1 MKPLFITG
9 AGLSAPSGIPTYRQ
23 DENSLYN
30 DEALM
35 AIMHIDSLY
44 DPVRLTKLQ
53 AHFADWQALIDS
65 KAPNRAHT
73 LIKDIVEAYD
83 GFVVTQN
90 VDNYLERAGLDE
102 HRIYHIHGDF
112 SHNKPNINVANVVLF
127 GEMLIDEPAY
137 LSQHLSEFDTI
148 VIAGTSLTV
157 TSVFP
162 YIRPYTDV
170 YIVNKEAVELP
181 IPVGFFKSV
190 NYIGGDIID
199 GLAQLQQIFADKMS

>member
-1 MKPLFITG
+1 MKPLFVTG

-35 AIMHIDSLY
+35 AIMHVDSLY
-44 DPVRLTKLQ
+44 DPVRLAKLQ

-73 LIKDIVEAYD
+73 LIKEMVEGYD

-112 SHNKPNINVANVVLF
+112 SHNKPNINVAKGVLF

-162 YIRPYTDV
+162 YIRPSTDV

-181 IPVGFFKSV
+181 MPAGFFKSV